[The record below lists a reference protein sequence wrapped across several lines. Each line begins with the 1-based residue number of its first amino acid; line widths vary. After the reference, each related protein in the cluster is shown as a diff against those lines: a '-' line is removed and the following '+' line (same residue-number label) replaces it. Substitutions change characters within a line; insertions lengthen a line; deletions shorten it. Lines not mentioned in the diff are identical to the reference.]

1 MDTPVASQEEVLLMS
16 MELGNKEWKLRFS
29 NRKREREVTIPARD
43 VKRLGQVVAQAK
55 EKLGLSAGSRV
66 VSCYE
71 AGRDGFWIHRCLGK
85 MGIENVIVDPASIEV
100 NRRKKR
106 AKTDRLD
113 AKKLLTMLVRH
124 VIHEEQG
131 MWKVVRVPSKAEED
145 ERRRH
150 REQEHLKGERT
161 TCLAR
166 IRSLLVLHGIE
177 VKRLVPQVEQYRD
190 WEGKALP
197 PAVTAEL
204 KRHFERL
211 ELLERQIAI
220 LDGERQRQVKSGE
233 TAGDRATAKLNR
245 VKAIGLET
253 ATTLGYEFFGW
264 RRLKNRRQVGA
275 LAGLTGTPY
284 ESGDMK
290 HEQGISKA
298 GNPRVRH
305 RMIEVAWLWLR
316 YQPQSG
322 LTKWFYGHYG
332 PGSHRSRKAGIVALA
347 RKLLVALWKYV
358 EFDEVPEGAV
368 LKAA

>member
-1 MDTPVASQEEVLLMS
+1 MSTPVASQEEVLLMS
-16 MELGNKEWKLRFS
+16 MEIGNKEWKLRFS
-29 NRKREREVTIPARD
+29 NRKREREVTMPAREMD
-43 VKRLGQVVAQAK
+43 RLRQLVEQAK
-55 EKLGLSAGSRV
+55 EKLGMGAACRV

-71 AGRDGFWIHRCLGK
+71 AGRDGFWIHRCLEK
-85 MGIENVIVDPASIEV
+85 MGIENVLVDPASIEV

-113 AKKLLTMLVRH
+113 AKKLLAMLVRH

-131 MWKVVRVPSKAEED
+131 MWKVVRVPSEAEED

-166 IRSLLVLHGIE
+166 IRSLLVLQGIAP
-177 VKRLVPQVEQYRD
+177 KRLNPDVEQYRD
-190 WEGKALP
+190 WAGKSLPVALK
-197 PAVTAEL
+197 AEL
-204 KRHFERL
+204 RRHFERL
-211 ELLERQIAI
+211 ELLEKQIAQ
-220 LDGERQRQVKSGE
+220 LDADRKERVGSGE
-233 TAGDRATAKLNR
+233 TAGDRATAKLSR

-253 ATTLGYEFFGW
+253 ATVLGYEFFGW
-264 RRLKNRRQVGA
+264 RKFKNRRQVGS

-284 ESGDMK
+284 ESGDLK

-305 RMIEVAWLWLR
+305 KMIEVSWLWLR
-316 YQPQSG
+316 YQPQSE
-322 LTKWFYGHYG
+322 LTKWFWAHYG
-332 PGSHRSRKAGIVALA
+332 PESHRSRKAGIVALA

-358 EFDEVPEGAV
+358 DFDEVPVGAV